1 MTYNFDELDD
11 IHLSRDDVIILC
23 KIWSGII
30 MVFATY
36 NYFLN

>member
-1 MTYNFDELDD
+1 MTYNFDEFDD
-11 IHLSRDDVIILC
+11 IHLSRGDVIILF
-23 KIWSGII
+23 KIWTGII